1 MIKARIPKL
10 QGLIADVWVSERH
23 NSELEITSN
32 PVEFG
37 ASVTDHFFNKPKSL
51 SVTFAVTNTPLR
63 DNNSFSGKDRVSDAR
78 DKLMQLQSSGEL
90 LEVDTISGGRYEN
103 CLIKSIGWTTDRAN
117 PNSVNF
123 DIELQ
128 EIIIVRTKITTY
140 EPLPT
145 DDDTANK
152 ASTDKKR
159 GEVNAQ
165 SREDA
170 DAKRSMTADAN
181 VSADEQAKAE
191 AAKAQAEKIAQNDNR
206 TLLEKLKDKFL

>member
-63 DNNSFSGKDRVSDAR
+63 NNASFGSKDRVSDAR
-78 DKLMQLQSSGEL
+78 DKLTKLQSSGEL

-103 CLIKSIGWTTDRAN
+103 CLIKSIAWSTDSTN

-123 DIELQ
+123 DIELT
-128 EIIIVRTKITTY
+128 ELVIVRTKITTY
-140 EPLPT
+140 EPLPA
-145 DDDTANK
+145 DEKTADK

-165 SREDA
+165 SRDDA
-170 DAKRSMTADAN
+170 NAKRSMTADAN
-181 VSADEQAKAE
+181 ASADEQAKAE
-191 AAKAQAEKIAQNDNR
+191 AARAQAEKIAQNDNR
-206 TLLEKLKDKFL
+206 TLLKKIKDKFL